1 MFVPAG
7 LSSPHTIFLLR
18 PESHTIILLIVTLY
32 LRGRIF
38 NWFST
43 QTRPA
48 LLHSPTCFFAPM
60 KCNPSQRKTIQQF
73 NRFKL
78 REKISDDSIFEL
90 FSRPSVALSTK
101 IEFPLGT
108 TSFYL
113 AAWCCPQL
121 NSNGVHFTKHL
132 TQHCMCN
139 CVCYMHCELH

>member
-90 FSRPSVALSTK
+90 FSRPSVALSTE